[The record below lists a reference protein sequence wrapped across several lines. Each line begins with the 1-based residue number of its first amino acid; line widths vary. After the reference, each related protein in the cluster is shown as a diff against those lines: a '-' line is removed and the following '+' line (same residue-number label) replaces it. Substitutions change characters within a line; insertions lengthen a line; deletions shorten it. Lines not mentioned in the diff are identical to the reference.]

1 MCKDC
6 VILYQVT
13 CVPKAILGRYVTVH
27 VHTATQYLGLSEV
40 EVYGRVGEYAA
51 HIHSCAG
58 HYTLYKK
65 IKQKDTVS
73 TYVKLIGIWK
83 VLVKTINTDIS
94 LHIHDR
100 LQLVVRSKLH
110 AIRIGLIYLHG
121 SYESHKSVHTFVNV

>member
-58 HYTLYKK
+58 HNTLYKK
-65 IKQKDTVS
+65 NQTKRHGINLCEANRYMKG
-73 TYVKLIGIWK
+73 IGKNDKYWY
-83 VLVKTINTDIS
+83 
-94 LHIHDR
+94 
-100 LQLVVRSKLH
+100 QF
-110 AIRIGLIYLHG
+110 A
-121 SYESHKSVHTFVNV
+121 HTW